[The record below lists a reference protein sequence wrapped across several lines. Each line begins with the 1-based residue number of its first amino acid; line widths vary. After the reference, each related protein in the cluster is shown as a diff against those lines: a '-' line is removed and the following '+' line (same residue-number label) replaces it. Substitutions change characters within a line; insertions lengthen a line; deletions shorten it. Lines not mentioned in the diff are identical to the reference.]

1 MENYYFYHYYEANI
15 GPFRSLSQLSLPRAN
30 KIMADIK
37 KNKDLFASRRSD
49 EYLVVRRELEKVA
62 RRLFIEKGGKPI
74 NDYPHYMTLGESDW
88 IKKWFLEGKELKIS
102 IEEFKEESISFTYGD
117 LFPTMRYK
125 DGKPYRE
132 TIYTRKELDYLIT
145 TYGLPQIW
153 NNDGKDGPERY
164 IEVQIW
170 DDTVIKKYL

>member
-1 MENYYFYHYYEANI
+1 MENYNLYHYYEANI
-15 GPFRSLSQLSLPRAN
+15 GPFRSLSQLSLSRAN
-30 KIMADIK
+30 KIMVEIK

-62 RRLFIEKGGKPI
+62 RRLFIEKGGRPI
-74 NDYPHYMTLGESDW
+74 NVYPHYMTLGNSDW
-88 IKKWFLEGKELKIS
+88 IKKWFREGKELKIS
-102 IEEFKEESISFTYGD
+102 IEEFSRESISFTYGD

-132 TIYTRKELDYLIT
+132 TIYTREELDHLIT
-145 TYGLPQIW
+145 TYGLPQEW
-153 NNDGKDGPERY
+153 NNDGKNGPERY

-170 DDTVIKKYL
+170 DDKVIGKYL